1 MKWSK
6 QAWEKVEP
14 IYNKILTMPFN
25 VELSN
30 GTLPKEKFIFYLTQD
45 AYYLLEFGRTLS
57 AISARM
63 QHPDL
68 VMAFAGF
75 STGAIFAER
84 SLHESYFVELGLA
97 SEMQPTPS
105 TLLYTNYI
113 LNQAAYANVEIAVAA
128 VLPCFWIYKAVGDH
142 IFAQQNGSENPYK
155 RWIDLYAGAAFA
167 AAVEQAI
174 DITDELAAR
183 ANAATQQKMLEAFE
197 MATRLEWMFWNSAYK
212 LEKWK
217 I

>member
-1 MKWSK
+1 MKWSE
-6 QAWEKVEP
+6 QAWESVKP

-25 VELSN
+25 TELSN
-30 GTLPKEKFIFYLTQD
+30 GTLPKEKFIFYLAQD

-57 AISARM
+57 TISGRM
-63 QHPDL
+63 QDAEL

-84 SLHESYFVELGLA
+84 SLHESYFVEFGLPNKV
-97 SEMQPTPS
+97 EPS
-105 TLLYTNYI
+105 PATLLYTNYI
-113 LNQAAYANVEIAVAA
+113 LSEAAYASVEVAAAA

-142 IFAQQNGSENPYK
+142 IFAQQNGDQNPYK
-155 RWIDLYAGAAFA
+155 RWIDMYAGLEFA
-167 AAVEQAI
+167 AAVEKAI
-174 DITDELAAR
+174 TITDQLAEG
-183 ANAATQQKMLEAFE
+183 ANAATQQKMLSAFE
-197 MATRLEWMFWNSAYK
+197 MATRLEWMFWDSAYE

>member
-1 MKWSK
+1 MKWSE
-6 QAWEKVEP
+6 QAWESVKP

-25 VELSN
+25 TELSN
-30 GTLPKEKFIFYLTQD
+30 GTLPKEKFIFYLAQD

-57 AISARM
+57 TISGRM
-63 QHPDL
+63 QDAEL

-84 SLHESYFVELGLA
+84 SLHESYFVEFGLPNKV
-97 SEMQPTPS
+97 EPS
-105 TLLYTNYI
+105 PATLLYTNYI
-113 LNQAAYANVEIAVAA
+113 LSEAAYANVEVAAAA

-142 IFAQQNGSENPYK
+142 IFAQQNGDQNPYK
-155 RWIDLYAGAAFA
+155 RWIDMYAGLEFA
-167 AAVEQAI
+167 AAVEKAI
-174 DITDELAAR
+174 TITDQLAEGV
-183 ANAATQQKMLEAFE
+183 NAATQQKMLSAFE
-197 MATRLEWMFWNSAYK
+197 MATRLEWMFWDSAYE

>member
-1 MKWSK
+1 MKWSQ
-6 QAWEKVEP
+6 QALQRVKP
-14 IYNKILTMPFN
+14 IYNQILNMPFN
-25 VELSN
+25 TELSN
-30 GTLPKEKFIFYLTQD
+30 GTLPKEKFIFYLAQD

-57 AISARM
+57 AISGRM
-63 QHPDL
+63 QNADL

-84 SLHESYFVELGLA
+84 NLHESYFVEFGLA
-97 SEMQPTPS
+97 SDVQPTPS
-105 TLLYTNYI
+105 TLLYTSYI
-113 LNQAAYANVEIAVAA
+113 LSQAAYANIEIAVAT

-155 RWIDLYAGAAFA
+155 RWIDMYAGVEFA
-167 AAVEQAI
+167 AAVEKAI
-174 DITDELAAR
+174 DITDELAAQ
-183 ANAATQQKMLEAFE
+183 ANAVTQQKMLDAFE
-197 MATRLEWMFWNSAYK
+197 MATRLEWMFWNSTYK

>member
-1 MKWSK
+1 MKWSE
-6 QAWEKVEP
+6 QAWESVKP

-25 VELSN
+25 AELSN
-30 GTLPKEKFIFYLTQD
+30 GTLPKEKFIFYLAQD

-57 AISARM
+57 TISGRM
-63 QHPDL
+63 QDAEL

-84 SLHESYFVELGLA
+84 SLHESYFVEFGLPNKV
-97 SEMQPTPS
+97 EPS
-105 TLLYTNYI
+105 PATLLYTNYI
-113 LNQAAYANVEIAVAA
+113 LSEAAYASVEVAAAA

-142 IFAQQNGSENPYK
+142 IFAQQNGDQNPYK
-155 RWIDLYAGAAFA
+155 RWIDMYAGLEFA
-167 AAVEQAI
+167 TAVEKVIA
-174 DITDELAAR
+174 ITDQLAEG
-183 ANAATQQKMLEAFE
+183 ANAATQQKMLSAFE
-197 MATRLEWMFWNSAYK
+197 MATRLEWMFWDSAYE

>member
-1 MKWSK
+1 MKWSDD
-6 QAWEKVEP
+6 AWERVKP

-25 VELSN
+25 TELSN
-30 GTLPKEKFIFYLTQD
+30 GTLQKEKFIFYLTQD

-63 QHPDL
+63 QNADL

-84 SLHESYFVELGLA
+84 SLHESYFVEFGLA
-97 SEMQPTPS
+97 SEVQPTPS

-128 VLPCFWIYKAVGDH
+128 VLPCFWIYNAVGDH
-142 IFAQQNGSENPYK
+142 IFAQQNGNGNPYK
-155 RWIDLYAGAAFA
+155 RWIDMYAGVEFA
-167 AAVEQAI
+167 AAVEKAI
-174 DITDELAAR
+174 DITDELAAQ
-183 ANAATQQKMLEAFE
+183 ASAATQQKMLEAFE
-197 MATRLEWMFWNSAYK
+197 MATRLEWMFWNSAYE
-212 LEKWK
+212 LEKWE

>member
-1 MKWSK
+1 MKWSE
-6 QAWEKVEP
+6 QAWERVEP

-25 VELSN
+25 TELSN
-30 GTLPKEKFIFYLTQD
+30 GTLPKEKFIFYLAQD

-57 AISARM
+57 AISGRM
-63 QHPDL
+63 QNADL

-84 SLHESYFVELGLA
+84 SLHESYFVELGLPG
-97 SEMQPTPS
+97 EIQPTPS
-105 TLLYTNYI
+105 TLLYTSYI
-113 LNQAAYANVEIAVAA
+113 LSQAAYANVEIAVAV

-142 IFAQQNGSENPYK
+142 IFARQNGKENPYK
-155 RWIDLYAGAAFA
+155 RWIDMYAGVEFA
-167 AAVEQAI
+167 AAVEKAI
-174 DITDELAAR
+174 DITDKLAIQAS
-183 ANAATQQKMLEAFE
+183 ATTQQKMLNAFE
-197 MATRLEWMFWNSAYK
+197 TATRLEWMFWDSAYE

>member
-1 MKWSK
+1 MKWSA
-6 QAWEKVEP
+6 QAWERVQP
-14 IYNKILTMPFN
+14 IYAKILAMPFN
-25 VELSN
+25 TELSS
-30 GTLPKEKFIFYLTQD
+30 GTLPIEKFIFYLAQD

-57 AISARM
+57 TISSRM
-63 QHPDL
+63 QDADL

-84 SLHESYFVELGLA
+84 SLHESYFVEFGLA
-97 SEMQPTPS
+97 NEVQPTPS

-113 LNQAAYANVEIAVAA
+113 LSQAAYANVEIAVAA

-142 IFAQQNGSENPYK
+142 IFAQQDGDQNPYK
-155 RWIDLYAGAAFA
+155 RWIDMYAGVEFA
-167 AAVEQAI
+167 VAVEKAI
-174 DITDELAAR
+174 DITDQLASQ
-183 ANAATQQKMLEAFE
+183 ANASTQQKMLAAFE
-197 MATRLEWMFWNSAYK
+197 MATRLEWMFWDSAYE

>member
-6 QAWEKVEP
+6 QAWERVRP
-14 IYNKILTMPFN
+14 IYNQILSMPFN
-25 VELSN
+25 TELSN
-30 GTLPKEKFIFYLTQD
+30 GSLPEEKFIFYLAQD

-57 AISARM
+57 TISGRM
-63 QHPDL
+63 QDADL

-84 SLHESYFVELGLA
+84 SLHESYFVEFGLA
-97 SEMQPTPS
+97 SEVQPTPS

-113 LNQAAYANVEIAVAA
+113 LSQAAYANVEIAIAA
-128 VLPCFWIYKAVGDH
+128 VLPCFWIYKAVGDY
-142 IFAQQNGSENPYK
+142 IFAQQNGNENPYQ
-155 RWIDLYAGAAFA
+155 RWIDMYAGIEFA
-167 AAVEQAI
+167 AAVEKAI
-174 DITDELAAR
+174 DITDELAAQ
-183 ANAATQQKMLEAFE
+183 ANAVTQQKMLDAFE
-197 MATRLEWMFWNSAYK
+197 MATRLEWMFWDSAYE

>member
-1 MKWSK
+1 MKWSE
-6 QAWEKVEP
+6 QAWESVKP

-25 VELSN
+25 TELSN
-30 GTLPKEKFIFYLTQD
+30 GTLPKEKFIFYLAQD

-57 AISARM
+57 TISGRM
-63 QHPDL
+63 QDAEL

-84 SLHESYFVELGLA
+84 SLHESYFVEFGLPNKV
-97 SEMQPTPS
+97 EPS
-105 TLLYTNYI
+105 PATLLYTNYI
-113 LNQAAYANVEIAVAA
+113 LSQAAYASVEVAAAA

-142 IFAQQNGSENPYK
+142 IFAQQTGDQNPYK
-155 RWIDLYAGAAFA
+155 RWIDMYAGLEFA
-167 AAVEQAI
+167 AAVEKAI
-174 DITDELAAR
+174 TITDQLAEG
-183 ANAATQQKMLEAFE
+183 ANAATQQKMLSAFE
-197 MATRLEWMFWNSAYK
+197 MATRLEWMFWDSAYE